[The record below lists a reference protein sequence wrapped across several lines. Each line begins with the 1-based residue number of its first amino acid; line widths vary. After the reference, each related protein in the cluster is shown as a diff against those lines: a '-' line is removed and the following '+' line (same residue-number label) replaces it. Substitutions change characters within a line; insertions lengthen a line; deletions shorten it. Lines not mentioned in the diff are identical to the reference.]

1 MLGREGRSG
10 AEVEVAA
17 EVAGLEAAGLGFE
30 VEVIAVE
37 AAGLPA
43 MGADERAFP
52 GHAHSVQGKGRVA
65 MGKKD
70 RALHAGFPFTA
81 SGIGRSHLPA
91 PALSHGFG
99 GDTDAMIALSGLAW
113 EVVIEMGMGEEE
125 RWSDDGEWNMG
136 RKEKVKGACG
146 REWRSRGRRLP
157 KWRFRGVEVLNA
169 SVGRSDLS

>member
-1 MLGREGRSG
+1 
-10 AEVEVAA
+10 
-17 EVAGLEAAGLGFE
+17 
-30 VEVIAVE
+30 
-37 AAGLPA
+37 
-43 MGADERAFP
+43 
-52 GHAHSVQGKGRVA
+52 

-136 RKEKVKGACG
+136 RKEKSRAHVAVSGEAEVGVC
-146 REWRSRGRRLP
+146 RSGDSEEL
-157 KWRFRGVEVLNA
+157 RFWMRPWEEA
-169 SVGRSDLS
+169 I